1 MKATI
6 DPRLVSVT
14 LLAAALMLG
23 VLVLRGPIEVSLA
36 AKTIETQFE
45 RLILLHATLPRLAM
59 AVLCGAGLA
68 LSGAILQQVLRNPLV
83 APDTLAVSAGARL
96 TLGLVTLF
104 APGLFGF
111 GRDLVAIVGAVAAA
125 ALVLAISRS
134 RKYSPVS
141 MILAGL
147 VVSLYCGALS
157 IVLVLLKDRYL
168 IGLFIWGSGSL
179 SQQSWEPA
187 IQLAIRL
194 VICGGLLILL
204 LRPLSVL
211 DAGEDVARNVGVP
224 VERIRLLAT
233 GVAVLLA
240 AFITS
245 AVGVIGFIGLAAPA
259 LATFCGVQRFPARCL
274 WSAIMGGMLLLV
286 TDLLVQLLSGDGAFI
301 PTGAV
306 TAVIGSPLLLLL
318 LSRLQSRQPQPPANE
333 ALATPRFIDAKRRAR
348 LLALLGV
355 LALLGFA
362 ALVLIGRGA
371 DGSWSILGGETLADV
386 LPWRL
391 PRMLA
396 AAGAG
401 GLLAI
406 GGYVL
411 QRVTQNPLASPEIMG
426 VSAGAIMG
434 AAIALSLA
442 GTGADINL
450 GPATAIGSL
459 AALLFVLAMSL
470 RRSAAPERI
479 LLAGVALT
487 ALVDAVV
494 GLIIASGGPSSVL
507 LLAWLAGSASDMSL
521 PVATGTLAA
530 AGVLLL
536 VGLIGSRWL
545 AVLSLGTSVATGIGL
560 RVPVAQGALLV
571 LVAVTTA
578 IATPVIGPLT
588 FVGLMAPHLV
598 RMLGVRSAP
607 VGLVMSTL
615 TGGALMIVA
624 DTLART
630 IAFPLQLPTG
640 ILASLLACPVL
651 LLLIAMGNKR

>member
-1 MKATI
+1 MKTTF
-6 DPRLVSVT
+6 DPRLVSIA
-14 LLAAALMLG
+14 LLVAALVLG
-23 VLVLRGPIEVSLA
+23 ALLLREPIQVSMA
-36 AKTIETQFE
+36 ASSIETRFD

-59 AVLCGAGLA
+59 AILCGAGLA
-68 LSGAILQQVLRNPLV
+68 VSGAILQHVLRNPLV

-96 TLGLVTLF
+96 TLGLVTLL

-111 GRDLVAIVGAVAAA
+111 GRDLVAIVGAVAAV
-125 ALVLAISRS
+125 ALVLVISRS

-157 IVLVLLKDRYL
+157 IILVLLKDRYL

-187 IQLAIRL
+187 IQLAMRL
-194 VICGGLLILL
+194 VVCGGVLL
-204 LRPLSVL
+204 LLVRPLSVL
-211 DAGEDVARNVGVP
+211 DAGEDAARNVGVP
-224 VERIRLLAT
+224 VERIRLLAI
-233 GVAVLLA
+233 GVAVLMA

-245 AVGVIGFIGLAAPA
+245 TVGVIGFIGLAAPA
-259 LATFCGVQRFPARCL
+259 LATFCGVQRFAARCL
-274 WSAIMGGMLLLV
+274 WSAIMGALLLLV
-286 TDLLVQLLSGDGAFI
+286 TDLAVQLFSGDGAFI

-333 ALATPRFIDAKRRAR
+333 TLTSSGVRQSRRTG
-348 LLALLGV
+348 LLLTLLGAAT
-355 LALLGFA
+355 LAGLA
-362 ALVLIGRGA
+362 ALVMIGRGP
-371 DGSWSILGGETLADV
+371 DGSWAILNGEMFADV

-396 AAGAG
+396 TAGAG

-406 GGYVL
+406 GGFIL

-434 AAIALSLA
+434 AAIALSFAGSSTDIGLGLA
-442 GTGADINL
+442 T
-450 GPATAIGSL
+450 TIGSF
-459 AALLFVLAMSL
+459 AALLFVLSISL

-494 GLIIASGGPSSVL
+494 GLIIANGGPSSVL
-507 LLAWLAGSASDMSL
+507 LLAWLAGSASDISL
-521 PVATGTLAA
+521 PVALATVGA
-530 AGVLLL
+530 AVVLLA
-536 VGLIGSRWL
+536 VGLLGSRWL
-545 AVLSLGTSVATGIGL
+545 AVLPLGASVATGVGV
-560 RVPVAQGALLV
+560 RVPVAQSALFA
-571 LVAVTTA
+571 LVALTAA

-598 RMLGVRSAP
+598 RLFGIRSAP
-607 VGLVMSTL
+607 AGLVLSAL
-615 TGGALMIVA
+615 IGAALMIIA

>member
-1 MKATI
+1 M
-6 DPRLVSVT
+6 
-14 LLAAALMLG
+14 AA
-23 VLVLRGPIEVSLA
+23 SS
-36 AKTIETQFE
+36 IETRFD

-59 AVLCGAGLA
+59 AILCGAGLA
-68 LSGAILQQVLRNPLV
+68 VSGAILQQVLRNPLV

-96 TLGLVTLF
+96 TLGLVTLL

-111 GRDLVAIVGAVAAA
+111 GRDLVAIVGAVAAV
-125 ALVLAISRS
+125 ALVLVISRS

-157 IVLVLLKDRYL
+157 IILVLLKDRYL

-187 IQLAIRL
+187 IQLAMRL
-194 VICGGLLILL
+194 VVCGGVLL
-204 LRPLSVL
+204 LLVRPLSVL
-211 DAGEDVARNVGVP
+211 DAGEDAARNVGVP
-224 VERIRLLAT
+224 VERIRLLAI
-233 GVAVLLA
+233 GVAVLMA

-245 AVGVIGFIGLAAPA
+245 TVGVIGFIGLAAPA
-259 LATFCGVQRFPARCL
+259 LATFCGVQRFAARCL
-274 WSAIMGGMLLLV
+274 WSAIMGALLLLV
-286 TDLLVQLLSGDGAFI
+286 TDLAVQLLSGDGAFI

-318 LSRLQSRQPQPPANE
+318 LSRLQSRQPQPPTNE
-333 ALATPRFIDAKRRAR
+333 TLTSSRVGQSRRT
-348 LLALLGV
+348 ALL
-355 LALLGFA
+355 LTLLGAATLAGLA
-362 ALVLIGRGA
+362 ALVMIGRGP
-371 DGSWSILGGETLADV
+371 DGSWSILNGEMFADV

-396 AAGAG
+396 TAGAG

-406 GGYVL
+406 GGYIL

-434 AAIALSLA
+434 AAIALSFAGSSMDIGLGLA
-442 GTGADINL
+442 T
-450 GPATAIGSL
+450 TIGSF
-459 AALLFVLAMSL
+459 AALLFVLSISL

-494 GLIIASGGPSSVL
+494 GLIIANGGPSSVL
-507 LLAWLAGSASDMSL
+507 LLAWLAGSASDISL
-521 PVATGTLAA
+521 PVALATVGA
-530 AGVLLL
+530 AVVLLA
-536 VGLIGSRWL
+536 VGLLGSRWL
-545 AVLSLGTSVATGIGL
+545 AVLPLGASVATGVGV
-560 RVPVAQGALLV
+560 RVPVAQSALFA
-571 LVAVTTA
+571 LVALTAA

-598 RMLGVRSAP
+598 RLFGIRSAP
-607 VGLVMSTL
+607 AGLVLSAL
-615 TGGALMIVA
+615 IGAALMIIA